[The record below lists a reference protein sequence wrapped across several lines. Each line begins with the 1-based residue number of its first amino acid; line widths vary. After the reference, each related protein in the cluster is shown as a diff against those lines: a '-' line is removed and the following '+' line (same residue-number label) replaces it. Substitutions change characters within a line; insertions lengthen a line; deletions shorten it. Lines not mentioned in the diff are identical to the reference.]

1 MHLLQRAVP
10 APQAEIAVHRA
21 ARWQVLRDVAPLAAG
36 AQHIHHAVDHFAH
49 VDGTLAAAALG
60 RRYQRPDLPPIPHR
74 SDRSDNAACRGHSDG
89 GSRSSTSGTSRI
101 GATQRITPNRA
112 ASSTSPSGP
121 ATDSNDSQT
130 PRTDTEV
137 PLKRSIITP
146 STAEPRADLPPSSRT
161 GRHSWRWCRRM
172 ARRWRSDPA
181 TTPPF
186 RIETAPVRT
195 LDVFTT
201 EELRQRAKAP
211 EMVPNID
218 AVWRGEPYQQLL
230 KQQFN
235 AVVGIASL
243 DHQPC
248 LTTHLSF
255 VSTVLKPGGQY
266 FVALP
271 DRRYGA
277 DHFLPDSTLADVLD
291 AFAQRRMR
299 HSARSL
305 AAPLFLGTHDDAARH
320 WAGDHGL
327 PPEARPPEAQHTR
340 AIADILRQVRG
351 GDSYLDARA
360 WQFTPESFQWL
371 LNRMAQYGL
380 SPFRVERLYPTVKP
394 WGSSTRCCES
404 LHKGSHCA

>member
-1 MHLLQRAVP
+1 MARSAEAQEDL
-10 APQAEIAVHRA
+10 PQSF
-21 ARWQVLRDVAPLAAG
+21 DLAAYQSHPHNRDL
-36 AQHIHHAVDHFAH
+36 AKLSAAEAEHHYAFYGRAEGRPASVITHRQTFLALVPQDGEALEIGPGDHPAF
-49 VDGTLAAAALG
+49 
-60 RRYQRPDLPPIPHR
+60 PDR
-74 SDRSDNAACRGHSDG
+74 
-89 GSRSSTSGTSRI
+89 
-101 GATQRITPNRA
+101 
-112 ASSTSPSGP
+112 
-121 ATDSNDSQT
+121 
-130 PRTDTEV
+130 
-137 PLKRSIITP
+137 
-146 STAEPRADLPPSSRT
+146 
-161 GRHSWRWCRRM
+161 
-172 ARRWRSDPA
+172 DP
-181 TTPPF
+181 
-186 RIETAPVRT
+186 PVRT

-394 WGSSTRCCES
+394 WGEFYAVLRI
-404 LHKGSHCA
+404 AA